1 MLKHLMQLSG
11 AEKLPSREKGGEE
24 RGGVEKGGG
33 GGEKGGG
40 GGEKGGGG
48 GEKGGGGGEKGGG
61 GGESGD
67 PDPGLL
73 QELQSDILLTVSC
86 LCETDIHRKV
96 GSYIATQS
104 VYTQLYQF

>member
-1 MLKHLMQLSG
+1 MLKHLLQLSG

-24 RGGVEKGGG
+24 RGGGGV
-33 GGEKGGG
+33 
-40 GGEKGGGG
+40 
-48 GEKGGGGGEKGGG
+48 EKGGGGGEKGGG

-96 GSYIATQS
+96 GSYIATQCTHN
-104 VYTQLYQF
+104 YTNSIHIPVHHM

>member
-1 MLKHLMQLSG
+1 MLKHLLQLSG

-24 RGGVEKGGG
+24 RGGGGV
-33 GGEKGGG
+33 
-40 GGEKGGGG
+40 
-48 GEKGGGGGEKGGG
+48 EKGGG

-96 GSYIATQS
+96 GSYIATH
-104 VYTQLYQF
+104 TQLYQFYTHTRAPHVNI